1 MGYTYHLYLDGVQ
14 LPMPDE
20 SESVVLNNGR
30 ALRAAGVAGKLEY
43 RCAQPDLT
51 TGNRYPFWPIPNPR
65 NADALRAPGQALVA
79 QYNIRR
85 WVPVADVPAPVVTR
99 SLPAAAGGTRVASV
113 ASAHTLSSYFETA
126 DQQRRALNAFFDAWG
141 GTWSLSKELLDTYEA
156 SQVAFDPSASAG
168 DAFRHFQI
176 IYDELASSR
185 WNVFRP
191 HGRESCWPPRQIFE
205 TVKREFSELSWLG
218 PVNLLNFPKTAPSL
232 ESCLRKMRGIK
243 PNQEY
248 PVMTVSKFLH
258 FYNPG
263 LFPIYDTA
271 MIWEKV
277 FKRFDNDFRGF
288 CWTAGIPYDSAIKD
302 GTAAF
307 LRYYMLWANSLL
319 KVAHPTF
326 MAVFTDWLGKQPG
339 AELSKRRIDPTSLYA
354 AAFEITAIGA
364 TRASQSAS
372 AR

>member
-1 MGYTYHLYLDGVQ
+1 MGYTYHLYLDGEQ

-30 ALRAAGVAGKLEY
+30 ALRAAGVGGRLEY

-65 NADALRAPGQALVA
+65 NADTLRAPGQALIA

-85 WVPVADVPAPVVTR
+85 SVPVVDTPVPVVTR
-99 SLPAAAGGTRVASV
+99 SLPTAVGSTRVEYAQ
-113 ASAHTLSSYFETA
+113 TLGSYFETA
-126 DQQRRALNAFFDAWG
+126 DQQRRALNAVAKEGWLDPG
-141 GTWSLSKELLDTYEA
+141 LNLDVYEWS
-156 SQVAFDPSASAG
+156 QFAFDPSASAG
-168 DAFRHFQI
+168 DAFRHFQM
-176 IYDELASSR
+176 IYDELPSSR

-191 HGRESCWPPRQIFE
+191 QGRESCWPPRQIFE

-232 ESCLRKMRGIK
+232 ESRLRKMRGIK

-277 FKRFDNDFRGF
+277 FKRFDNGFRDF
-288 CWTAGIPYDSAIKD
+288 CWKAGIPYDSAIKD

-326 MAVFTDWLGKQPG
+326 MAVFADWLGKQPG
-339 AELSKRRIDPTSLYA
+339 AELRKRRFDPTALYA
-354 AAFEITAIGA
+354 TAFEITAIGA
-364 TRASQSAS
+364 ARASQSAS